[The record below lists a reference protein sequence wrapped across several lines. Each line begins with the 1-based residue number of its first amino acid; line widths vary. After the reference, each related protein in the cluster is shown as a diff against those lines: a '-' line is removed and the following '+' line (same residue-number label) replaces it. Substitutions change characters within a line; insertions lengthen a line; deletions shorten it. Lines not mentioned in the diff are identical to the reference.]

1 MPTNVFFDTGT
12 KNEQDLYE
20 AIAIEQ
26 IKIQGQEVFYLPRK
40 LVAEDNLFT
49 EDKLSPFNDAYLIEM
64 VFNETDG
71 FGGEKELMGKFGL
84 EMKEECSFTVARR
97 RFEELIDKGDDV
109 LYQDIYNSLKKR
121 DDSDI
126 NRDISPLKIPKNAH
140 ILDTS
145 HLKPDA
151 IVDKILNL
159 YTITNN

>member
-49 EDKLSPFNDAYLIEM
+49 EDRLSTFNDAYLIEM

-84 EMKEECSFTVARR
+84 EEGLKNLFQLTQTLLKVQDQMKE
-97 RFEELIDKGDDV
+97 I
-109 LYQDIYNSLKKR
+109 
-121 DDSDI
+121 
-126 NRDISPLKIPKNAH
+126 
-140 ILDTS
+140 
-145 HLKPDA
+145 
-151 IVDKILNL
+151 
-159 YTITNN
+159 